1 MKEKEIYKYLKDF
14 NLSDEEKESLS
25 EYVDIIVSESKD
37 IQKKI
42 NINNFVNL
50 IKNIELL
57 KGNQNDNK
65 KDT

>member
-1 MKEKEIYKYLKDF
+1 MKQKEIYEYLKDF

-50 IKNIELL
+50 IKNMELL